1 MNLFLNLRFM
11 SWCFFSNLEVGCLDR
26 GSTDLAA
33 ENILNFYI
41 NLGIFVDDRSITS
54 YQMKLSYFKVVS
66 SVPEV
71 YIEGVSIL
79 APVGAISGVWK
90 RNTTAL
96 RP

>member
-11 SWCFFSNLEVGCLDR
+11 SWCFFLLDR

-41 NLGIFVDDRSITS
+41 NLGIFMDDRSITS

-66 SVPEV
+66 SVP
-71 YIEGVSIL
+71 
-79 APVGAISGVWK
+79 
-90 RNTTAL
+90 
-96 RP
+96 